1 MLVAKNCINKEI
13 VDLNDILPTIN
24 YDMFPNLYK
33 LLQAALTIP
42 ISSASCERSFSV
54 MKRINTWI
62 RSTMT
67 NDRFSNL
74 SILQIERDLTSEIK
88 TEDILNIF
96 STNKRRIDLHLS

>member
-1 MLVAKNCINKEI
+1 MLNYINKEI

-33 LLQAALTIP
+33 LFQAALTIP
-42 ISSASCERSFSV
+42 ISFASCEQSFSV

-96 STNKRRIDLHLS
+96 STNKHRIDLHLS